1 MNHLIISSSIIGGI
15 TWVASLCHLWAYSW
29 KDSAHFFFCPLKNC
43 VVGCYLGIELV
54 ILQESIGHLS
64 PTKGLFQSHLPGG
77 CRASQAMRENLAEQQ
92 MILSVGCH
100 LPTEHVQRGARIS
113 IANILDK
120 LRCLELRRYNDLR
133 EIG

>member
-1 MNHLIISSSIIGGI
+1 M
-15 TWVASLCHLWAYSW
+15 ASLCHLWAYSW

-77 CRASQAMRENLAEQQ
+77 GRAQSSYEGKSGRATNDSLCRVPSSYRTCA
-92 MILSVGCH
+92 
-100 LPTEHVQRGARIS
+100 
-113 IANILDK
+113 D
-120 LRCLELRRYNDLR
+120 RRKDLHCQYT
-133 EIG
+133 

>member
-1 MNHLIISSSIIGGI
+1 
-15 TWVASLCHLWAYSW
+15 
-29 KDSAHFFFCPLKNC
+29 
-43 VVGCYLGIELV
+43 
-54 ILQESIGHLS
+54 
-64 PTKGLFQSHLPGG
+64 
-77 CRASQAMRENLAEQQ
+77 

-100 LPTEHVQRGARIS
+100 LPTEHVQIGARIS